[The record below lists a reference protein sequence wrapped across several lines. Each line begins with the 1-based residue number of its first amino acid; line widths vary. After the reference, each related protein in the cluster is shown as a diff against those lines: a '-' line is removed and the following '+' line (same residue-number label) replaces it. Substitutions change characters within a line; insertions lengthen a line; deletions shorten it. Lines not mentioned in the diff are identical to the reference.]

1 MIFFIL
7 GLSLFGGGLAF
18 VLPKNGMRNGVLVC
32 VALVHLL
39 CMASFWIIPLPDVRG
54 SFLALDQL
62 GLLVLSVVSTLFFVV
77 SIYAV
82 GYFRGEANKSNRMLI
97 GCLLCFLFSMT
108 LVTVSQ
114 HLGLFWVAIEATT
127 LASAPLINLQR
138 ARQGF
143 EATWKYLM
151 ICSVG
156 IALALLGTFFLAISA
171 IGFKT
176 LLLRDL
182 LSHAVSFSVPWLK
195 LSVIFSLVGYGTKM
209 GLAPM
214 HTWLPDAHSEA
225 PSPIS
230 ALLSGALLNCAF
242 LGILRIGQ
250 VCNAAGQGSFF
261 GSMLTLLGLISM
273 GVAAVFI
280 SGQSDYKRM
289 LAYSSVEHM
298 GILAVGIGVGGMG
311 LYGSFF
317 HMVNHAFTKG
327 MLFMTAGNLYQ
338 YYHTKRSRDVTGVL
352 RTYPWT
358 GGLLTVGFLAITG
371 MPPFGT
377 FLSEIQILSA
387 AVDQRHYGVA
397 FFYLLFLAL
406 IFVSMATIVLRMVQG
421 MPRQACAPKKNRE
434 SILAVVPPLFLAL
447 IVLMLGLYVPP
458 FLDGAFK
465 EASQLLGS

>member
-1 MIFFIL
+1 M
-7 GLSLFGGGLAF
+7 
-18 VLPKNGMRNGVLVC
+18 
-32 VALVHLL
+32 
-39 CMASFWIIPLPDVRG
+39 
-54 SFLALDQL
+54 
-62 GLLVLSVVSTLFFVV
+62 
-77 SIYAV
+77 
-82 GYFRGEANKSNRMLI
+82 
-97 GCLLCFLFSMT
+97 
-108 LVTVSQ
+108 
-114 HLGLFWVAIEATT
+114 AIEATT
-127 LASAPLINLQR
+127 LASAPLINQQR
-138 ARQGF
+138 TRQGL

-156 IALALLGTFFLAISA
+156 IALALLGTFFLATSV
-171 IGFKT
+171 IGFRT

-182 LSHAVSFSVPWLK
+182 LNHATGFSVPWLK

-261 GSMLTLLGLISM
+261 GSTLALLGLISM
-273 GVAAVFI
+273 AVAAVFI

-298 GILAVGIGVGGMG
+298 GILAIGVGVGGVG

-327 MLFMTAGNLYQ
+327 MLFMTAGNLYR
-338 YYHTKRSRDVTGVL
+338 YYHTKRSRDITGVL

-377 FLSEIQILSA
+377 FFSEIQILSGIL
-387 AVDQRHYGVA
+387 DQKYYWTA

-406 IFVSMATIVLRMVQG
+406 IFVSMAAIVLRMVQG
-421 MPRQACAPKKNRE
+421 MPRQGCTPKKNGE
-434 SILAVVPPLFLAL
+434 SILAVAPPLLLAL
-447 IVLMLGLYVPP
+447 VILALGFYVPP

-465 EASQLLGS
+465 EASQLLRS